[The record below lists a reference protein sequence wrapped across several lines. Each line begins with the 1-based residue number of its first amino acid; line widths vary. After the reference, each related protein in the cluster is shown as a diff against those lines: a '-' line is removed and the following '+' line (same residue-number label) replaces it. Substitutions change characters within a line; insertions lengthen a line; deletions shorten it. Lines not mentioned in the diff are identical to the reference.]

1 MNVKRLLVFTLLTLL
16 LISVSVFAKSVTLT
30 LLEQDISPHNA
41 EDVAFMN
48 YLAEGFKKATGIDL
62 KIEIVPIPAGNY
74 AEKVTLLLAGGTY
87 PDIIWWRDDAEL
99 PYVDQGLL
107 LDLSKM
113 VNASKVLQEK
123 MPDWNK
129 QRMENF
135 PYLLWISPLQTRL
148 AVVRK
153 EWLEESGIYPVTVED
168 YYNLLKFFKQ
178 KTGKYGITI
187 TGDLSRLNWIFDAA
201 FGVNKMWIQDEN
213 GKWIYSKMTSGEKEK
228 LAFYAK
234 LYKEG
239 LLDAEFITVGWQ
251 SMEDKFYSSQVGMLV
266 ATAGTVLD
274 LYQKRFWDRGVETE
288 LVPLYPPLGLP
299 EGKANFTA
307 LNLNKEARGFSI
319 TVTCKEPEI
328 AFKFLEFMA
337 SDEGQYLDRLGM
349 PGREYNIV
357 DGKVVRTER
366 GEGWWPRFF
375 EVPSWEAPIA
385 LYGKPGE
392 ASLKIAHSLFE
403 GDNYFLM
410 PQRYATQWDAMNNL
424 YKEYSIKIVTN
435 QYPIEKFDEMVQKWY
450 QAGGELYTKLA
461 NEYFNAK

>member
-1 MNVKRLLVFTLLTLL
+1 MNVKKLLVWVLCFTLLLSLPLFGKT
-16 LISVSVFAKSVTLT
+16 VTLT
-30 LLEQDISPHNA
+30 LLQQDVSPHNE

-48 YLAEGFKKATGIDL
+48 YLTEGFKKATGIDL
-62 KIEIVPIPAGNY
+62 KVEIVPIPAGNY

-107 LDLSKM
+107 LDLSGR
-113 VNASKVLQEK
+113 VNASAVFQEK

-129 QRMENF
+129 QRMANF
-135 PYLLWISPLQTRL
+135 PYLLWISPLQTRM

-153 EWLEESGIYPVTVED
+153 EWLEESGINPVTVDD

-178 KTGKYGITI
+178 KSGKYGITV
-187 TGDLSRLNWIFDAA
+187 TNDLSRLNWIFDAA
-201 FGVNKMWIQDEN
+201 FGVNQMWIKDNN
-213 GKWIYSKMTSGEKEK
+213 GKWVFSKMTQGEKDK

-234 LYKEG
+234 LFKEG
-239 LLDAEFITVGWQ
+239 LLDQEFITVGWQ

-266 ATAGTVLD
+266 ATAGTVMD
-274 LYQKRFWDRGVETE
+274 LYQKRFWDRGIETE
-288 LVPLYPPLGLP
+288 LVPLYPPIGP
-299 EGKANFTA
+299 SGKANFTA
-307 LNLNKEARGFSI
+307 LNLDKEARGYSI
-319 TVTCKEPEI
+319 TVTCKEPDI

-337 SDEGQYLDRLGM
+337 TDEGQYLDRLGM

-357 DGKVVRTER
+357 NGEIVKTER

-375 EVPSWEAPIA
+375 EVPSWNAPVA
-385 LYGKPGE
+385 LYGKPGK
-392 ASLKIAHSLFE
+392 ASLEIAHALFE

-435 QYPIEKFDEMVQKWY
+435 QFPIEKFDEMVQLWY
-450 QAGGELYTKLA
+450 KAGGDLYTQLA
-461 NEYFNAK
+461 NEHFKNK